1 MLEFITFLVTIFAL
15 FGIDLSFLTDSL
27 CSILPCSF

>member
-15 FGIDLSFLTDSL
+15 FGIDLSFLTDFFAGL
-27 CSILPCSF
+27 GL

>member
-15 FGIDLSFLTDSL
+15 FGIDLSPLLGLLTGL
-27 CSILPCSF
+27 GL